1 LSAEANPRTSSHNEE
16 TVMQVMRTIAQDCCV
31 TIGVNS
37 QQSQNSSKLELELQP
52 KKNLSLSFTPH
63 DWELD
68 TKTFCLFTGNKS
80 MKIKT
85 WN

>member
-37 QQSQNSSKLELELQP
+37 QQSQNSSKL
-52 KKNLSLSFTPH
+52 
-63 DWELD
+63 
-68 TKTFCLFTGNKS
+68 
-80 MKIKT
+80 IKT
-85 WN
+85 HQNSSKLIKTHPFSSSCSHNIPFD